1 MKMLKQPLLQQKSFS
16 SGLKIKKDLSETDR
30 YCKEINNIYLKNMKI
45 QPQQIQNNVQWSDKV
60 IKPNNDASKTN
71 YIDIDNNNNN
81 EYNDALKN
89 NMFEIKSNDNFL
101 KNGLLNGFH
110 KNEFHNE
117 LCGLFFIL
125 SCYDIFPENHEKT
138 KLLNKFNFYFCL
150 ALLFL
155 DIIWI
160 FSYFTEEYDEVN
172 GVGPTF
178 LTKLIVALSTIAK
191 GFSAVIIHNKNK
203 ILNF

>member
-1 MKMLKQPLLQQKSFS
+1 MLKKIETYFS
-16 SGLKIKKDLSETDR
+16 RFFSKLTK
-30 YCKEINNIYLKNMKI
+30 
-45 QPQQIQNNVQWSDKV
+45 
-60 IKPNNDASKTN
+60 KTN
-71 YIDIDNNNNN
+71 R
-81 EYNDALKN
+81 
-89 NMFEIKSNDNFL
+89 
-101 KNGLLNGFH
+101 
-110 KNEFHNE
+110 
-117 LCGLFFIL
+117 
-125 SCYDIFPENHEKT
+125 
-138 KLLNKFNFYFCL
+138 
-150 ALLFL
+150 LFL